1 MKMGLHMESHYVV
14 NYIAMLTHYP
24 EQVNTCPSRQSVLQ
38 SGDVFSLPVT
48 FLDRNVTFILN
59 IKIE

>member
-1 MKMGLHMESHYVV
+1 
-14 NYIAMLTHYP
+14 MLTNYP